1 MPIKQAIAGHFSEL
15 YKIVMFWNKCKSEY
29 KAFSKQGATQSMN
42 DLRETLDYFNAE
54 IRKNFKL
61 FVAYENFPVCV
72 AVEDEGYYYVT
83 KHEDTILFR
92 ETTGEGTYCW
102 EWKWDNTFDELSI
115 RDIDEIPVELSA
127 FGEMLDEL
135 LYLLDT
141 NVYLL
146 KLSKNPT
153 YSFYARCDM
162 DLSASRINRILR
174 DIPAEASNRRV
185 RAGEYLD
192 YKGLTLR
199 YNANMQMWEIAKRK
213 KGVV

>member
-1 MPIKQAIAGHFSEL
+1 MPIKQAIAGHLLGL
-15 YKIVMFWNKCKSEY
+15 YKAVGFWGDIKSEY
-29 KAFSKQGATQSMN
+29 KALSKQGATERMN
-42 DLRETLDYFNAE
+42 NLRPTLDYANGE
-54 IRKNFKL
+54 VRENFMG
-61 FVAYENFPVCV
+61 FVAYDNFPVCLT
-72 AVEDEGYYYVT
+72 VEGEGYYYAT

-102 EWKWDNTFDELSI
+102 EWKWDDTFDELSI

-213 KGVV
+213 KDVV